1 MRTISARRKIIMC
14 LLTAALLAV
23 FAGAAF
29 AADDRP
35 QRTVSVSGRDTIR
48 LVPDMAQLV
57 AAVVTEAPTAGAAR
71 NENAKR
77 CEAVIKGLRS
87 LGISEEQIKTTNVNL
102 YQTEEPRDKDA
113 KKMRR
118 FYRMYAGLTISRVP
132 VGRVGEALDAAVK
145 YGADNI
151 ESISYESSDYGKQY
165 LNALRN
171 AVKDAMNKA
180 QAMAAADGMKLGK
193 AISLSQ
199 NGGYTPFANSF
210 ARMSK
215 AADSNEASMPVM
227 PGMLEISASV
237 SAVFE
242 LIP

>member
-1 MRTISARRKIIMC
+1 M
-14 LLTAALLAV
+14 V
-23 FAGAAF
+23 
-29 AADDRP
+29 
-35 QRTVSVSGRDTIR
+35 TVTR
-48 LVPDMAQLV
+48 L
-57 AAVVTEAPTAGAAR
+57 G
-71 NENAKR
+71 
-77 CEAVIKGLRS
+77 
-87 LGISEEQIKTTNVNL
+87 SEV
-102 YQTEEPRDKDA
+102 
-113 KKMRR
+113 
-118 FYRMYAGLTISRVP
+118 MYAGLTISRVP